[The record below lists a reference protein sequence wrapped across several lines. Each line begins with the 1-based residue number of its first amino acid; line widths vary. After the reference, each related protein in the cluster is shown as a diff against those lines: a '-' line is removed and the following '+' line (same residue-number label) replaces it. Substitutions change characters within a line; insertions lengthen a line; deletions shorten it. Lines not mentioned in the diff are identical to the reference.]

1 MTTILDPL
9 IQILLAILTY
19 AHDNLGLNWGWSI
32 VVLTV
37 IVRVVLIPLTWKQF
51 KSMRALQAVQPQ
63 MKELQEKHKDDRQLL
78 NQKMMEFYK
87 ENKVNPFGSCLPL
100 ILQMPV
106 FFALFYMLQA
116 EAGAGGHFATDNQWL
131 WMQDWSWAPSWV
143 ASNIIEFDLPLLI
156 LYVASQ
162 FVSSLMMVQK
172 DSAQRNMMLAMPVAI
187 GVIMYIGK
195 WPAGLFIYWFTS
207 NLWTIAQQLIITKVV
222 PLPEPAAVVVSGGGS
237 GGTRKK
243 KQTKQPEKDR
253 KR

>member
-1 MTTILDPL
+1 MTAILDPL
-9 IQILLAILTY
+9 IQLLLAILTY

-37 IVRVVLIPLTWKQF
+37 VVRVVLIPLTWKQF

-116 EAGAGGHFATDNQWL
+116 ESEVGGHFVTDNQWL
-131 WMQDWSWAPSWV
+131 WMQDWGWAPSWV
-143 ASNIIEFDLPLLI
+143 AKSIVEFDLPLLL

-162 FVSSLMMVQK
+162 FVSSLMMVPK

-243 KQTKQPEKDR
+243 KKQNQPPKDR
-253 KR
+253 TR